1 MNKEIFFPVNNVV
14 LSSFFLSKKMVL
26 HSSFSNVIIR
36 TQIINPPFKLDS
48 TEILLHETVHS

>member
-14 LSSFFLSKKMVL
+14 LSSFFVKKMVL